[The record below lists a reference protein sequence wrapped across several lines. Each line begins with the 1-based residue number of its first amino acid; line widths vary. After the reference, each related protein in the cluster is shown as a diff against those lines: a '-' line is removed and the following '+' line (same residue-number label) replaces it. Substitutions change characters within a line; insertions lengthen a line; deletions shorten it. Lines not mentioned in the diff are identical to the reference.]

1 MKNLI
6 VGSISALLLS
16 TISPHIVRAEQTAY
30 NPTVVDKTSSIL
42 ARISPVGLVNSAY
55 RGQLQSQ
62 GIPSYNDLKTAY
74 QSKQITAVDIVR
86 SAVKSNL
93 LPQQALADSE
103 YINAVAQQL
112 DFFGNK

>member
-16 TISPHIVRAEQTAY
+16 TISPHVVRAEQTAY
-30 NPTVVDKTSSIL
+30 NPTVWGETSSNL
-42 ARISPVGLVNSAY
+42 ARISPVGLVHSAY

-62 GIPSYNDLKTAY
+62 GIPSYNDFQTAY
-74 QSKQITAVDIVR
+74 QSKLFSAVDIVR

-93 LPQQALADSE
+93 LPQQALADSG